1 MRVPTRQSYLEIVED
16 EQIRLGEMVF
26 AAGDFDQ
33 ASRGASDF
41 VCSTP
46 VMGSVSTVAASWKE
60 GRTCYDSR
68 FGLVLHTS
76 GHHASTLKSA
86 NLAWTVWV
94 QIADICSSSDYPIQ
108 SERQSLH
115 ELQSFFSL
123 MASSAELRPCFSDP
137 QLAGHSAHRAPST
150 RS

>member
-16 EQIRLGEMVF
+16 EQIRLDEMVF

-46 VMGSVSTVAASWKE
+46 VISIWGSVSTVAASWKE

-68 FGLVLHTS
+68 FGLVLHIS
-76 GHHASTLKSA
+76 GHNASTLKSA
-86 NLAWTVWV
+86 NLA
-94 QIADICSSSDYPIQ
+94 
-108 SERQSLH
+108 
-115 ELQSFFSL
+115 
-123 MASSAELRPCFSDP
+123 
-137 QLAGHSAHRAPST
+137 
-150 RS
+150 